1 VNPAFHTV
9 AGSAETPL
17 RQVNEPHHAIGKVAL
32 NIDLRASM
40 TTIRTSSRKPRHARA
55 LEMAAAMTPTIDNP
69 EPSHHDFGEALALE
83 TPTDRV
89 LHAALARLSGGFSP
103 MGIAEAWFDWAVH
116 LGASPGRMAEIAQA
130 GLTEAAHVAELTMQ
144 TASGRGV
151 CDPCARSLPHD
162 KRFRHESWRQWPFAI
177 YAESF
182 LSMERWWDEA
192 TRGVHG
198 ATKHHLDLLHFV
210 GRQALDMV
218 APSNF
223 PMTNPEVIKRTV
235 DAKGNNILLGAQYL
249 FDDLQRT
256 LHHQKPAGA
265 EAFEPGKTVALTPG
279 DVVLRTHLV
288 EVIQYHPTTDKVRAE
303 PILIVPAWI
312 MKYYILD
319 LRPQNSLIK
328 HLVDEGF
335 TVFVLSRRNPSAAD
349 HDVGFDDYRSGG
361 VMPAIETALAR
372 TGASRLHAVGY
383 CIGGTLLA
391 VTAAAM
397 ARDGDDRLQS
407 LTFLAAQT
415 DFTEAGELKTFV
427 DESQLAI
434 LDDMMWEQGAL
445 EASQMAGTFH
455 LLRSNDLIW
464 SRLIRHYLLGVR
476 EKMTDV
482 AAWSADAT
490 RMPGRMHSEYLRAF
504 YLKNDLAEGR
514 FVVDGETVSLQD
526 IHVPTFAV
534 GTEWDHVAPWRSV
547 YKLHRLTGSPITFA
561 LTNGGHNQG
570 IVSPPGREDRHF
582 RIATS
587 AADDSHIDPDHWF
600 RNAEYHEGSW
610 WPAWFEWLGAHAGRF
625 VDPPARKFATDS
637 AELGPAPG
645 TYVHG

>member
-1 VNPAFHTV
+1 
-9 AGSAETPL
+9 
-17 RQVNEPHHAIGKVAL
+17 
-32 NIDLRASM
+32 M
-40 TTIRTSSRKPRHARA
+40 TTIPTSSRKPRNARA
-55 LEMAAAMTPTIDNP
+55 PEMAAAIVPVMESPA
-69 EPSHHDFGEALALE
+69 PSHHTLAEALALE
-83 TPTDRV
+83 TPTDRI

-103 MGIAEAWFDWAVH
+103 MGISEAWFDWAVH
-116 LGASPGRMAEIAQA
+116 LGTSPGRMAEITQA
-130 GLTEAAHVAELTMQ
+130 GVTEAARVTELMMS
-144 TASGRGV
+144 TASGQGV
-151 CDPCARSLPHD
+151 CAPCARSLPHD
-162 KRFRHESWRQWPFAI
+162 KRFRDESWQQWPFAI

-182 LSMERWWDEA
+182 LAMERWWDEA
-192 TRGVHG
+192 TRGIHG

-223 PMTNPEVIKRTV
+223 PLTNPEVVKRTV
-235 DAKGNNILLGAQYL
+235 DTKGHNFLLGAQYL
-249 FDDLQRT
+249 CEDLQRS
-256 LHHQKPAGA
+256 LHRQKPAGA
-265 EAFEPGKTVALTPG
+265 EAFEPGKVVALTPG
-279 DVVLRTHLV
+279 EVVLRTRTA
-288 EVIQYHPTTDKVRAE
+288 EVIQYHPTTAKVRAE

-335 TVFVLSRRNPSAAD
+335 TVFVLSWRNPTAAD
-349 HDVGFDDYRSGG
+349 YNVGFDDYRSDG
-361 VMPAIETALAR
+361 VMPAVETVLAR
-372 TGASRLHAVGY
+372 TGAAKLHGVGY

-407 LTFLAAQT
+407 LTFLAAQI
-415 DFTEAGELKTFV
+415 DFSESGELKIFV

-434 LDDMMWEQGAL
+434 LDDVMWEQGAL

-464 SRLIRHYLLGVR
+464 SRLIRHYLLGER

-514 FVVDGETVSLQD
+514 FEVDGETVSLQD
-526 IHVPTFAV
+526 VHTPTFAV

-547 YKLHRLTGSPITFA
+547 YKLHHLISSPVTFA

-582 RIATS
+582 RIATA
-587 AADDSHIDPDHWF
+587 AADHRQIDADRWLES
-600 RNAEYHEGSW
+600 AEYHNGSW
-610 WPAWFEWLGAHAGRF
+610 WPAWFEWLGAHSGPF
-625 VDPPARKFATDS
+625 VDPPEKEAQAD
-637 AELGPAPG
+637 AGLGSAPG
-645 TYVHG
+645 LYIHG

>member
-1 VNPAFHTV
+1 MPNMRT
-9 AGSAETPL
+9 
-17 RQVNEPHHAIGKVAL
+17 
-32 NIDLRASM
+32 AS
-40 TTIRTSSRKPRHARA
+40 SKPRHARA
-55 LEMAAAMTPTIDNP
+55 LEIAAGMAPPA
-69 EPSHHDFGEALALE
+69 EAPAVSDHTFEQAISME
-83 TPTDRV
+83 TPADRI
-89 LHAALARLSGGFSP
+89 LHAAMARLSGGFSP

-116 LGASPGRMAEIAQA
+116 LAASPGRMAEIAQA
-130 GLTEAAHVAELTMQ
+130 GVTEAAHVAE
-144 TASGRGV
+144 TALETAAGRGA
-151 CDPCARSLPHD
+151 CNPFARSLPHD
-162 KRFRHESWRQWPFAI
+162 KRFRHESWRQFPFAI

-182 LSMERWWDEA
+182 LAAERWWDEA
-192 TRGVHG
+192 TRGIHG

-210 GRQALDMV
+210 GRQALDMA

-223 PMTNPEVIKRTV
+223 PLTNPEVLKKTL
-235 DAKGNNILLGAQYL
+235 DTKGRNILQGAQYL
-249 FDDLQRT
+249 FDDVQRT
-256 LHHQKPAGA
+256 LHRQKPVGV
-265 EAFEPGKTVALTPG
+265 EAFEPGETVALTPG
-279 DVVLRTHLV
+279 EVVLRNHLA
-288 EVIQYHPTTDKVRAE
+288 EVIQYRPTTDKVRAE

-319 LRPQNSLIK
+319 LSPQNSLIR
-328 HLVDEGF
+328 HLVNEGF
-335 TVFVLSRRNPSAAD
+335 TVFVLSWRNPTGLD
-349 HDVGFDDYRSGG
+349 HNTGFDDYRSGG

-372 TGASRLHAVGY
+372 TGAGKLHGVGY

-407 LTFLAAQT
+407 LTLLAAQT
-415 DFTEAGELKTFV
+415 DFSEAGELKIFV

-455 LLRSNDLIW
+455 LLRSKDLIW
-464 SRLIRHYLLGVR
+464 SRLIRHYLLGER

-514 FVVDGETVSLQD
+514 LEVDGETVSLHD
-526 IHVPTFAV
+526 IHVPMFAV
-534 GTEWDHVAPWRSV
+534 ATEWDHVAPWRSV
-547 YKLHRLTGSPITFA
+547 YKLHQLTDSPITFA

-570 IVSPPGREDRHF
+570 IVSPPTRADRHF
-582 RIATS
+582 RIAAT
-587 AADDSHIDPDHWF
+587 AANDPHVDPDHWF
-600 RNAEYHEGSW
+600 RNAAYHEGSW
-610 WPAWFEWLGAHAGRF
+610 WTAWFEWLGAHSGRF
-625 VDPPARKFATDS
+625 IDPPAQGRREFPG
-637 AELGPAPG
+637 LGPAPG

>member
-1 VNPAFHTV
+1 MPN
-9 AGSAETPL
+9 
-17 RQVNEPHHAIGKVAL
+17 
-32 NIDLRASM
+32 M
-40 TTIRTSSRKPRHARA
+40 RTASRKPRHARA
-55 LEMAAAMTPTIDNP
+55 LEMAAGMMPVA
-69 EPSHHDFGEALALE
+69 E
-83 TPTDRV
+83 TPVASDHAPEESLAMETPADRI
-89 LHAALARLSGGFSP
+89 LHAAMARLSGGFSP
-103 MGIAEAWFDWAVH
+103 MGIAEAWFNWAVH
-116 LGASPGRMAEIAQA
+116 LGASPGRIAEIAQA
-130 GLTEAAHVAELTMQ
+130 SLTEAAHVTQTLLE
-144 TASGRGV
+144 TASGRGT
-151 CDPCARSLPHD
+151 CNPCARSLPHD
-162 KRFRHESWRQWPFAI
+162 KRFRHESWQKFPFAI
-177 YAESF
+177 YAEGF
-182 LSMERWWDEA
+182 LGMERWWDEA

-198 ATKHHLDLLHFV
+198 ATKHHLDLLNFV
-210 GRQALDMV
+210 GRQALDMA

-223 PMTNPEVIKRTV
+223 PLTNPEVLKKTL
-235 DAKGNNILLGAQYL
+235 DTKGNNVLLGAQYL
-249 FDDLQRT
+249 YDDVQRV
-256 LHHQKPAGA
+256 LHHQKPVGVD
-265 EAFEPGKTVALTPG
+265 AFEPGKTVALTPG
-279 DVVLRTHLV
+279 EVVLRNHLA
-288 EVIQYHPTTDKVRAE
+288 EVIQYSPTTDKVRAE

-319 LRPQNSLIK
+319 LRPQNSLIR

-335 TVFVLSRRNPSAAD
+335 TVFVLSWRNPSAAD

-372 TGASRLHAVGY
+372 TGASKLHGVGY

-397 ARDGDDRLQS
+397 ARDGDARLQS

-415 DFTEAGELKTFV
+415 DFSEAGELKVFV

-464 SRLIRHYLLGVR
+464 SRLIRHYLLGER

-482 AAWSADAT
+482 AAWSADTT

-547 YKLHRLTGSPITFA
+547 HKLHQLTGSPITFA

-582 RIATS
+582 RIATT
-587 AADDSHIDPDHWF
+587 AADDPHIDPDHWF
-600 RNAEYHEGSW
+600 RNAAYHEGSW
-610 WPAWFEWLGAHAGRF
+610 WPAWFEWLGAHSGPF
-625 VDPPARKFATDS
+625 VDPSAQTRQEIPA
-637 AELGPAPG
+637 LGQAPG

>member
-1 VNPAFHTV
+1 MRNIPITDPNPQKEV
-9 AGSAETPL
+9 VG
-17 RQVNEPHHAIGKVAL
+17 Q
-32 NIDLRASM
+32 
-40 TTIRTSSRKPRHARA
+40 
-55 LEMAAAMTPTIDNP
+55 MAAIMTQPTLPSPLPAHTIDQT
-69 EPSHHDFGEALALE
+69 LMLE
-83 TPTDRV
+83 TPADRI
-89 LHAALARLSGGFSP
+89 LHSALARLSGGFSP

-116 LGASPGRMAEIAQA
+116 LGASPGRMAEIAQS
-130 GLTEAAHVAELTMQ
+130 GITEAAHVTETLME
-144 TASGRGV
+144 TASGQGT
-151 CDPCARSLPHD
+151 CQPCAKSLPHD
-162 KRFRHESWRQWPFAI
+162 KRFRHESWQKWPFAV

-182 LSMERWWDEA
+182 LGMERWWDEA

-223 PMTNPEVIKRTV
+223 PLTNPEVLQKTL
-235 DAKGNNILLGAQYL
+235 DTKGNNLLQGAQHL
-249 FDDLQRT
+249 FDDMQRM
-256 LHHQKPAGA
+256 LRHQKPVGA
-265 EAFEPGKTVALTPG
+265 EAFEPGKSVALTPG
-279 DVVLRTHLV
+279 EVVLRTPLA
-288 EVIQYHPTTDKVRAE
+288 ELIQYHPTTDKVRAE

-319 LRPQNSLIK
+319 LQQQNSLIK

-335 TVFVLSRRNPSAAD
+335 TVFILSWRNPSSLD
-349 HDVGFDDYRSGG
+349 HNIGFDDYRSGA
-361 VMPAIETALAR
+361 VMPAIETVLAR
-372 TGASRLHAVGY
+372 TGASKLHGVGY

-391 VTAAAM
+391 VTAAAV
-397 ARDGDDRLQS
+397 AREGNDKLQS

-415 DFTEAGELKTFV
+415 DFSEAGELKIFV

-464 SRLIRHYLLGVR
+464 SRLIRHYLLGER
-476 EKMTDV
+476 EKMTDIS
-482 AAWSADAT
+482 AWSADAT

-514 FVVDGETVSLQD
+514 FEVDGETINLQN
-526 IHVPTFAV
+526 IAVPIFAV

-547 YKLHRLTGSPITFA
+547 YKLHQLTGSTITFA

-570 IVSPPGREDRHF
+570 IISQPGREDRHF
-582 RIATS
+582 RIATT
-587 AADDSHIDPDHWF
+587 AANDPHLGPDQWL
-600 RNAEYHEGSW
+600 RKAELHNGSW
-610 WPAWFEWLGAHAGRF
+610 WPAWFEWLGAHSGRF
-625 VDPPARKFATDS
+625 VDPPVKTGANETG
-637 AELGPAPG
+637 LGAAPG

>member
-1 VNPAFHTV
+1 MPNM
-9 AGSAETPL
+9 
-17 RQVNEPHHAIGKVAL
+17 R
-32 NIDLRASM
+32 
-40 TTIRTSSRKPRHARA
+40 TTSRKPRQAQA
-55 LEMAAAMTPTIDNP
+55 FEMAAGMTPFAETPVASD
-69 EPSHHDFGEALALE
+69 HALE
-83 TPTDRV
+83 QSRAMETPADRI
-89 LHAALARLSGGFSP
+89 LHAAMARLSGGFSP

-116 LGASPGRMAEIAQA
+116 LGASPGRMVEIAEA
-130 GLTEAAHVAELTMQ
+130 GLTETAHVAQTLLD
-144 TASGRGV
+144 TASGRGT
-151 CDPCARSLPHD
+151 CNPCARSLPHD
-162 KRFRHESWRQWPFAI
+162 KRFRHESWQKFPFAI

-182 LSMERWWDEA
+182 LAMERWWDEA

-198 ATKHHLDLLHFV
+198 ATKHHLDLLNFV
-210 GRQALDMV
+210 GRQALDMA

-223 PMTNPEVIKRTV
+223 PLTNPEVLKKTL
-235 DAKGNNILLGAQYL
+235 DTKGNNVLLGAQYL
-249 FDDLQRT
+249 YDDLQRV
-256 LHHQKPAGA
+256 LHHQKPVGV

-279 DVVLRTHLV
+279 EVVLRNGLA
-288 EVIQYHPTTDKVRAE
+288 EVIQYSPTTDKVRAE

-335 TVFVLSRRNPSAAD
+335 TVFVLSWRNPSAAD
-349 HDVGFDDYRSGG
+349 HDTGFDHYRSGG

-372 TGASRLHAVGY
+372 TGASKLHGVGY

-397 ARDGDDRLQS
+397 ARDGDARLQS

-415 DFTEAGELKTFV
+415 DFSEAGELKIFV

-464 SRLIRHYLLGVR
+464 SRLIRHYLLGER
-476 EKMTDV
+476 ETMTDV
-482 AAWSADAT
+482 AAWSADTT
-490 RMPGRMHSEYLRAF
+490 RMPGRMHSEYLRSF

-514 FVVDGETVSLQD
+514 FEVEGETVSLQD

-547 YKLHRLTGSPITFA
+547 YKLHQLTSSPITFA

-570 IVSPPGREDRHF
+570 IVSPPGREDRRF
-582 RIATS
+582 RIAAT
-587 AADDSHIDPDHWF
+587 AADGPHIDPDHWF
-600 RNAEYHEGSW
+600 RNAGYHEGSW
-610 WPAWFEWLGAHAGRF
+610 WPAWFEWLGAHSGPF
-625 VDPPARKFATDS
+625 VDLPAQARKGIPG
-637 AELGPAPG
+637 LGAAPG

>member
-1 VNPAFHTV
+1 MPNMS
-9 AGSAETPL
+9 SAS
-17 RQVNEPHHAIGKVAL
+17 H
-32 NIDLRASM
+32 
-40 TTIRTSSRKPRHARA
+40 KPRHAPA
-55 LEMAAAMTPTIDNP
+55 LETVTDKMHVAEIPATSKHAP
-69 EPSHHDFGEALALE
+69 EQSLALE
-83 TPTDRV
+83 APADRI
-89 LHAALARLSGGFSP
+89 LHSALARLSGGFSP

-116 LGASPGRMAEIAQA
+116 LGASPGRMAEIGQA
-130 GLTEAAHVAELTMQ
+130 GLTEAAHVMETLME
-144 TASGRGV
+144 TASGRGT
-151 CDPCARSLPHD
+151 CNPCARSLPHD
-162 KRFRHESWRQWPFAI
+162 KRFRNQGWQQWPFAI

-182 LSMERWWDEA
+182 LGMERWWDEA
-192 TRGVHG
+192 THGIHG

-223 PMTNPEVIKRTV
+223 PLTNPEVLKRTV
-235 DAKGNNILLGAQYL
+235 DTKGKNILQGVQYF
-249 FDDLQRT
+249 FDDALRT
-256 LHHQKPAGA
+256 LQHQKPIGA
-265 EAFEPGKTVALTPG
+265 EAFEPGKNVALTPG
-279 DVVLRTHLV
+279 DVVLRTHLA

-335 TVFVLSRRNPSAAD
+335 TVFVLSWRNPTWQD
-349 HDVGFDDYRSGG
+349 HHVGFDDYRSGG

-372 TGASRLHAVGY
+372 SGAKKLHGVGY

-391 VTAAAM
+391 VTAATM
-397 ARDGDDRLQS
+397 AREGDDRLQS

-415 DFTEAGELKTFV
+415 DFSEAGELKIFV
-427 DESQLAI
+427 DESQLAL

-464 SRLIRHYLLGVR
+464 SRLIRHYLLGER
-476 EKMTDV
+476 ETMTDV

-490 RMPGRMHSEYLRAF
+490 RMPGRMHSEYLRSF

-514 FVVDGETVSLQD
+514 LEVEGETVSLQD
-526 IHVPTFAV
+526 IHAPAFAV

-547 YKLHRLTGSPITFA
+547 YKLHNLTNSPVTFA

-570 IVSPPGREDRHF
+570 IVSQPGREDRHF
-582 RIATS
+582 RVST
-587 AADDSHIDPDHWF
+587 AAVDDAHIDADHWF
-600 RNAEYHEGSW
+600 RNAKYHAGSW
-610 WPAWFEWLGAHAGRF
+610 WPAWFEWLGVHSGPF
-625 VDPPARKFATDS
+625 VDPPAQAQQDTPL
-637 AELGPAPG
+637 LGPAPG
-645 TYVHG
+645 SYVHG

>member
-1 VNPAFHTV
+1 
-9 AGSAETPL
+9 
-17 RQVNEPHHAIGKVAL
+17 
-32 NIDLRASM
+32 
-40 TTIRTSSRKPRHARA
+40 
-55 LEMAAAMTPTIDNP
+55 MA
-69 EPSHHDFGEALALE
+69 
-83 TPTDRV
+83 
-89 LHAALARLSGGFSP
+89 
-103 MGIAEAWFDWAVH
+103 
-116 LGASPGRMAEIAQA
+116 
-130 GLTEAAHVAELTMQ
+130 
-144 TASGRGV
+144 
-151 CDPCARSLPHD
+151 
-162 KRFRHESWRQWPFAI
+162 
-177 YAESF
+177 
-182 LSMERWWDEA
+182 
-192 TRGVHG
+192 
-198 ATKHHLDLLHFV
+198 
-210 GRQALDMV
+210 

-223 PMTNPEVIKRTV
+223 PLSNPEVLKKTL
-235 DAKGNNILLGAQYL
+235 DMKGGNIQRGTQYL
-249 FDDLQRT
+249 FEDLQRT
-256 LHHQKPAGA
+256 LHHQKPVGV

-279 DVVLRTHLV
+279 EVVLRNHLA
-288 EVIQYHPTTDKVRAE
+288 EVIQYTPTTDKVRAE

-335 TVFVLSRRNPSAAD
+335 TVFVLSWRNPTGLD
-349 HDVGFDDYRSGG
+349 HNTGFDDYRSGG
-361 VMPAIETALAR
+361 VMPAVETALAC
-372 TGASRLHAVGY
+372 TGAAKLHGVGY

-397 ARDGDDRLQS
+397 AREADNRLQS

-415 DFTEAGELKTFV
+415 DFSEAGELKIFV

-464 SRLIRHYLLGVR
+464 SRLIRHYLLGER
-476 EKMTDV
+476 ERMTDV

-514 FVVDGETVSLQD
+514 FEVDGETVSLQD

-547 YKLHRLTGSPITFA
+547 YKLHQLTDSPITFA

-587 AADDSHIDPDHWF
+587 AADDPHIDPDHWF
-600 RNAEYHEGSW
+600 RKAKYHDGSW
-610 WPAWFEWLGAHAGRF
+610 WPAWFEWLGAHSGPF
-625 VDPPARKFATDS
+625 VDPTTQARRETPG
-637 AELGPAPG
+637 LGPAPG
-645 TYVHG
+645 AYVHG

>member
-1 VNPAFHTV
+1 MNENPSSQSHTF
-9 AGSAETPL
+9 E
-17 RQVNEPHHAIGKVAL
+17 QAI
-32 NIDLRASM
+32 
-40 TTIRTSSRKPRHARA
+40 T
-55 LEMAAAMTPTIDNP
+55 
-69 EPSHHDFGEALALE
+69 LE
-83 TPTDRV
+83 TPSDRI
-89 LHAALARLSGGFSP
+89 LHSALARLSGGFSP
-103 MGIAEAWFDWAVH
+103 MGLAEAWFDWAVH
-116 LGASPGRMAEIAQA
+116 LGTSPGRMAEIAQA
-130 GLTEAAHVAELTMQ
+130 SFAEAFRITEKVMD
-144 TASGRGV
+144 TASGGGK
-151 CDPCARSLPHD
+151 CTPCARSLPHD
-162 KRFRHESWRQWPFAI
+162 KRFRHESWQQWPFAI

-182 LSMERWWDEA
+182 LAMERCWDDA
-192 TRGVHG
+192 TRGIHG

-210 GRQALDMV
+210 GRQALDMM

-223 PMTNPEVIKRTV
+223 PLTNPEVLRRTI
-235 DAKGNNILLGAQYL
+235 DTNCANILQGAQYL
-249 FDDLQRT
+249 FDDVQRT
-256 LHHQKPAGA
+256 LYHQKPIGT

-279 DVVLRTHLV
+279 KVVLRTHLA

-335 TVFVLSRRNPSAAD
+335 TVFVLSWRNPTSLD
-349 HDVGFDDYRSGG
+349 HNTGFDDYRTGG
-361 VMPAIETALAR
+361 VIPAIETALSR
-372 TGASRLHAVGY
+372 TGAKKLHGVGY

-397 ARDGDDRLQS
+397 ARDHDERFQS

-415 DFTEAGELKTFV
+415 DFAEAGELKIFV

-464 SRLIRHYLLGVR
+464 SRLIRHYLLGEQ
-476 EKMTDV
+476 EKMTDL

-504 YLKNDLAEGR
+504 YLRNDLAEGR
-514 FVVDGETVSLQD
+514 FIVDGETINLQN
-526 IHVPTFAV
+526 IRTPVFAV

-547 YKLHRLTGSPITFA
+547 YKLHQLTSSPITFA

-570 IVSPPGREDRHF
+570 IISPPTREDRHF
-582 RIATS
+582 RIATMS
-587 AADDSHIDPDHWF
+587 SDDPHIDPDQWL
-600 RNAEYHEGSW
+600 RNAAYHDGSW
-610 WPAWFEWLGAHAGRF
+610 WSAWFEWLGANAGPF
-625 VDPPARKFATDS
+625 VERPSRPHQENP
-637 AELGPAPG
+637 ELGPAPG

>member
-1 VNPAFHTV
+1 MRNIPITAQ
-9 AGSAETPL
+9 SADKNITSQMAVVMAPPTL
-17 RQVNEPHHAIGKVAL
+17 SSQSSGHAL
-32 NIDLRASM
+32 DQTLM
-40 TTIRTSSRKPRHARA
+40 
-55 LEMAAAMTPTIDNP
+55 
-69 EPSHHDFGEALALE
+69 LE
-83 TPTDRV
+83 TPADRI
-89 LHAALARLSGGFSP
+89 LHSALARLSGGFSP

-116 LGASPGRMAEIAQA
+116 LGSSPGRMAEIIRS
-130 GLTEAAHVAELTMQ
+130 GMTEAAHVTETLIE
-144 TASGRGV
+144 TASGQGV
-151 CDPCARSLPHD
+151 CLPCANSLPHD
-162 KRFRHESWRQWPFAI
+162 KRFRHESWQKWPFAV

-182 LSMERWWDEA
+182 LGMERWWDEA

-223 PMTNPEVIKRTV
+223 LLTNPEVLQKTV
-235 DAKGNNILLGAQYL
+235 DTKGNNILQGAQHL
-249 FDDLQRT
+249 ADDMQRM
-256 LHHQKPAGA
+256 LRHQKPVGS
-265 EAFEPGKTVALTPG
+265 EAFEPGKSVALTPG
-279 DVVLRTHLV
+279 EVVLRTPLA
-288 EVIQYHPTTDKVRAE
+288 EIIQYHPTTDKVRSE

-319 LRPQNSLIK
+319 LQQQNSLIK

-335 TVFVLSRRNPSAAD
+335 TVFVMSWRNPSSLD
-349 HDVGFDDYRSGG
+349 HNIGFDDYRSSA
-361 VMPAIETALAR
+361 VMPAIKTVLAR
-372 TGASRLHAVGY
+372 TGASKLHGVGY

-397 ARDGDDRLQS
+397 AREDNDKLQS

-415 DFTEAGELKTFV
+415 DFSEAGELKIFV

-464 SRLIRHYLLGVR
+464 SRLIRHYLLGER
-476 EKMTDV
+476 EKMTDI

-514 FVVDGETVSLQD
+514 FEVDGETINLQN
-526 IHVPTFAV
+526 ITVPTFAV

-547 YKLHRLTGSPITFA
+547 YKLHQLTGSPITFA

-570 IVSPPGREDRHF
+570 IISPPSRQDRHF
-582 RIATS
+582 RIATTAANDPHMS
-587 AADDSHIDPDHWF
+587 ADQWL
-600 RNAEYHEGSW
+600 RKAELHNGSW
-610 WPAWFEWLGAHAGRF
+610 WPAWFEWLGAHSGRF
-625 VDPPARKFATDS
+625 VDPPLKAATN
-637 AELGPAPG
+637 APGLGAAPG